1 MLEMANILA
10 EKCESQLL
18 YCLLIYELAYKARR
32 LMLSLANANFGAQS
46 Y

>member
-1 MLEMANILA
+1 MLEMENILG
-10 EKCESQLL
+10 EKCESHLL
-18 YCLLIYELAYKARR
+18 YVFLIFELAYEARR